1 MAGPLRSRTGFL
13 RRTASMMSYGG
24 ISYRRGVI
32 EVIGIGAGG
41 WVSLA
46 EPERH
51 LVQEAQLV
59 LGGQRL
65 LDLLPQFPGQARVTW
80 PSNLRAALP
89 QLVRGHDDKR
99 VVVVASGDP
108 LLYGVGSTLI
118 ELFGVESV
126 RIHPTLSSVS
136 LAAARMGWPVGSYDV
151 VRIRTP
157 EADEIRRYLAPGRRL
172 VILSRDGSTPGIVG
186 RLLREA
192 GFGHSTLTVLAEVGS
207 PGEARWD
214 DSWPTDL
221 PPLHVLCVTCRPDR
235 LSSAWSIAPGL
246 TDDTF
251 DHDGQLTKQD
261 VRASALAHLRPVPGQ
276 LLWDV
281 GAGAGSIG
289 IEWAR
294 THPSCRTMAV
304 ERDLARAKRIRLNA
318 ARLGVGDL
326 EVVEGEAPGVLCGLP
341 APDAVFV
348 GGGASTEVID
358 FSWTALAPG
367 GRLVAHAV
375 TLQTE
380 TVLVDAWRR
389 LGGQLTRMSVETM
402 QPIGSYDGWRPS
414 RPVVQWAVQKALA
427 GQ

>member
-1 MAGPLRSRTGFL
+1 
-13 RRTASMMSYGG
+13 
-24 ISYRRGVI
+24 VI

-46 EPERH
+46 EPERY

-89 QLVRGHDDKR
+89 QLVRGHDDNR

-118 ELFGVESV
+118 ELLGVESV
-126 RIHPTLSSVS
+126 RIHPALSSVS

-192 GFGHSTLTVLAEVGS
+192 GFGHSTLTVLAELGS

-221 PPLHVLCVTCRPDR
+221 PALHVLCVTCWPDR

-318 ARLGVGDL
+318 ARLGVADL

>member
-1 MAGPLRSRTGFL
+1 M
-13 RRTASMMSYGG
+13 
-24 ISYRRGVI
+24 I

-192 GFGHSTLTVLAEVGS
+192 GFGHSTLTVLAELGS

-214 DSWPTDL
+214 GSWPTDL

>member
-1 MAGPLRSRTGFL
+1 
-13 RRTASMMSYGG
+13 MMSYGG
-24 ISYRRGVI
+24 ISYRRAVI

-46 EPERH
+46 KPERH

-126 RIHPTLSSVS
+126 RIHPALSSVS
-136 LAAARMGWPVGSYDV
+136 LAAARMGWPVASYDV

-157 EADEIRRYLAPGRRL
+157 EADEIRRYLAPGCRL

-192 GFGHSTLTVLAEVGS
+192 GFGHSTLTVLAELGS

-214 DSWPTDL
+214 GSWPTDL

>member
-1 MAGPLRSRTGFL
+1 
-13 RRTASMMSYGG
+13 
-24 ISYRRGVI
+24 VI

-41 WVSLA
+41 WESLA

-59 LGGQRL
+59 VGGQRL
-65 LDLLPQFPGQARVTW
+65 LDLLPQLPGQARVTW

-89 QLVRGHDDKR
+89 QLVRDHDDKR

-126 RIHPTLSSVS
+126 RIHPALSSVS

-192 GFGHSTLTVLAEVGS
+192 GFGHSTLTVLAELGS

-304 ERDLARAKRIRLNA
+304 ERDLARAKGIRLNA